1 MYARVTT
8 FQIDA
13 LLIDPDRALE
23 RFKAAVLP
31 ELRKQT
37 GFRGILVL
45 ETPDAAG
52 MLVSLWETESDA
64 QKGIETGYYDEQVAQ
79 FVMFM
84 KQPPGRDHYEVV
96 YSEGEIASGGPLAPG
111 DRRG

>member
-8 FQIDA
+8 FQIDP
-13 LLIDPDRALE
+13 LLIDPDQALE
-23 RFKAAVLP
+23 RFKAVVLP
-31 ELRKQT
+31 ELHKQP

-45 ETPDAAG
+45 ETPEAAG
-52 MLVSLWETESDA
+52 MLVSLWESEADA
-64 QKGIETGYYDEQVAQ
+64 QKGLETGYYDEQIAQ

-96 YSEGEIASGGPLAPG
+96 YSEGDIASGSTPVSG
-111 DRRG
+111 DGNG

>member
-8 FQIDA
+8 FEIDSLQIDPA
-13 LLIDPDRALE
+13 QALE
-23 RFKAAVLP
+23 RFEAVVLP
-31 ELRKQT
+31 VLHQQP
-37 GFRGILVL
+37 GFKGLLVL
-45 ETPDAAG
+45 ETPAATG
-52 MLVSLWETESDA
+52 MLVSLWDTEADA

-96 YSEGEIASGGPLAPG
+96 YSEGEIAAPAGASG
-111 DRRG
+111 DRHG